1 MDDFLYIIIG
11 IIWVVYSLYSNKQK
25 QQKKR
30 MLEEQRRNQPDAPPA
45 PPRPRSFLEQMLDP
59 ETEMPEPVT
68 QPYDEYQEEQ
78 EEYSF
83 ETLAPNQ
90 YKPEIQSLE
99 TITNEVSGSY
109 FENQYTTRGGA
120 NYYDNRV
127 MSDSTHNEVPLVE
140 ELTEEFDLKKAVIYS
155 EILNPRYI

>member
-11 IIWVVYSLYSNKQK
+11 IIWVIYSLYSNKQK

-30 MLEEQRRNQPDAPPA
+30 MLEEQRRNHPDAPPA
-45 PPRPRSFLEQMLDP
+45 PERPRSFLEQMLDP
-59 ETEMPEPVT
+59 EPEIPEPAT
-68 QPYDEYQEEQ
+68 QPYDEYLDEQ
-78 EEYSF
+78 EVFSY
-83 ETLAPNQ
+83 ETQKPTQ

-99 TITNEVSGSY
+99 TISNEVSGSY
-109 FENQYTTRGGA
+109 FDNQYSSRGDA

-127 MSDSTHNEVPLVE
+127 MAESTHNEVLHVE